1 MCQSQETGAQVGG
14 VSVLK
19 SDGDLLRVCKACHH
33 CLKDFY
39 MDGTDISVTLV
50 STAISC
56 VPVKSFSV
64 SSWRA
69 ID

>member
-19 SDGDLLRVCKACHH
+19 SGEVLCLQDMLPLLEELC
-33 CLKDFY
+33 
-39 MDGTDISVTLV
+39 MDRTDISVALV
-50 STAISC
+50 STAVSC
-56 VPVKSFSV
+56 VPVKSLSV
-64 SSWRA
+64 SGWRA